1 MMTMSTLFEPI
12 RYKLV
17 EQQIRPWNVSDA
29 DVLNTLLTVHRERF
43 VPANLAHLAFTD
55 TQLPLPGA
63 THPSQVMFEPKVE
76 ARVLQALKPTSK
88 ETVLEVGAGSG
99 YMAALLAQYAK
110 FVTTV
115 DSDSQ
120 MVNLAKNNLKQANI
134 LNVSVEQGDA
144 YTGWGDK
151 SYDVICISG
160 SMPSLYEGLKQQLAV
175 KGRLFAIV
183 GNAPVQRAIL
193 VHRHDATHFSETL
206 LFETLVPNLQ
216 SNKVKE
222 SLFSF

>member
-1 MMTMSTLFEPI
+1 MTMSAIFEPI

-17 EQQIRPWNVSDA
+17 EQQIRPWNVSDS
-29 DVLNTLLTVHRERF
+29 DVINTLLTMQRENF
-43 VPANLAHLAFTD
+43 VPSSMAHLAFTD
-55 TQLPLPGA
+55 TQLPLLGA
-63 THPSQVMFEPKVE
+63 KHPSQVMFEPKVE
-76 ARVLQALKPTSK
+76 ARILQALKPTSK

-99 YMAALLAQYAK
+99 YMAGLLAQYAK

-115 DSDSQ
+115 DSDPQ
-120 MVNLAKNNLKQANI
+120 MVNLAKTNLRQANI

-151 SYDVICISG
+151 SYEVICISG
-160 SMPSLYEGLKQQLAV
+160 GMPTLYEGLKQQLTV

-183 GNAPVQRAIL
+183 GNAPLQRAIL
-193 VHRHDATHFSETL
+193 VQRHDATHFSDTL

>member
-1 MMTMSTLFEPI
+1 MSAIFEPI

-17 EQQIRPWNVSDA
+17 EQQIRPWNVSDP
-29 DVLNTLLTVHRERF
+29 DVLNTLFVIHREDF
-43 VPANLAHLAFTD
+43 VPANMAHLAFTD

-63 THPSQVMFEPKVE
+63 KDPSQVMFEPKVE
-76 ARVLQALKPTSK
+76 ARILQALKPTSK

-99 YMAALLAQYAK
+99 YMAGLLAQYAK
-110 FVTTV
+110 SVTTV
-115 DSDSQ
+115 DSDPD
-120 MVNLAKNNLKQANI
+120 MVALAKNNLKQAKI
-134 LNVSVEQGDA
+134 LNVTVEQGDA
-144 YTGWGDK
+144 YTSWGDK
-151 SYDVICISG
+151 SYDVICVSG
-160 SMPSLYEGLKQQLAV
+160 GIPTLYEGLKQQLAV
-175 KGRLFAIV
+175 HGRLFAIV

-193 VHRHDATHFSETL
+193 VQRHDATHFIETL

>member
-1 MMTMSTLFEPI
+1 MSALFEPI

-17 EQQIRPWNVSDA
+17 EQQIRPWNVSDS
-29 DVLNTLLTVHRERF
+29 DILNTLLTLHRERF
-43 VPANLAHLAFTD
+43 VPTNLAHLAFTD

-76 ARVLQALKPTSK
+76 ARILQALKPSSK

-120 MVNLAKNNLKQANI
+120 MVNLSKTVDSIAERACASFPYCVINCSLNGREVEGENPRVSANECFGP
-134 LNVSVEQGDA
+134 N
-144 YTGWGDK
+144 TR
-151 SYDVICISG
+151 SY
-160 SMPSLYEGLKQQLAV
+160 
-175 KGRLFAIV
+175 
-183 GNAPVQRAIL
+183 
-193 VHRHDATHFSETL
+193 
-206 LFETLVPNLQ
+206 
-216 SNKVKE
+216 
-222 SLFSF
+222 